1 MGFVGNVAHPADLS
15 TEQGAMHRY
24 FIRPWGNRGP
34 ECEAPFPRRA
44 PPDPSTPE
52 AASRHQ
58 CGDRPRQ
65 ARVRKMATTDGE
77 RVAVVLAP
85 LSSSAPRRL
94 GFDPIGGEPAH
105 RLAPR

>member
-1 MGFVGNVAHPADLS
+1 
-15 TEQGAMHRY
+15 
-24 FIRPWGNRGP
+24 
-34 ECEAPFPRRA
+34 
-44 PPDPSTPE
+44 
-52 AASRHQ
+52 
-58 CGDRPRQ
+58 
-65 ARVRKMATTDGE
+65 MATTDGE